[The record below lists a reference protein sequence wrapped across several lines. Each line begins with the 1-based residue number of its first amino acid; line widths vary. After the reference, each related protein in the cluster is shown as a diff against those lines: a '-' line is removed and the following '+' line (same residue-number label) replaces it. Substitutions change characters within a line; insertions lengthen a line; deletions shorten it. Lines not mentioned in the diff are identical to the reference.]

1 MGLKTKSILGIG
13 ITIDTKEKVLK
24 EVGKWLKKPRTKDQK
39 LGTEDKSSLIIFTPN
54 PEIITYAQKDDNFRR
69 IVNSAQIKIPDG
81 AGISWAM
88 KKTYGLEI
96 KRISGVDFM
105 FDLCQ
110 LAQEKSLTIGLIG
123 GRGGVAVK
131 AGECLRKKFLGLKVE
146 VLEAG
151 EIELRIL
158 NQELRIKN
166 NKKKDNINNSYFLIL
181 NSINNKVIN
190 IREYLDN
197 LIEEINK
204 KKVDI
209 LFVALGCP
217 KQEYFIEEIRKAI
230 CGKNT
235 SEVPIKSGR
244 GDRLKRSGS
253 LGSSEVKGL
262 VKPLVLMS
270 VGGAFDYIAGKV
282 SRAPEWM
289 RKRGLEWLYRLIRQP
304 RRLGRQLKGAEFFW
318 KVFKVAFSSPFPL
331 Q

>member
-1 MGLKTKSILGIG
+1 MNIGLKTKSILGIS

-39 LGTEDKSSLIIFTPN
+39 LGTEDKNSLVIFTPN

-69 IVNSAQIKIPDG
+69 IVNSAQINIPDG
-81 AGISWAM
+81 SGISWAM

-96 KRISGVDFM
+96 NRISGVDFM
-105 FDLCQ
+105 FELCR
-110 LAQEKSLTIGLIG
+110 LSLEKSLTVGLIG
-123 GRGGVAVK
+123 GRGGVAVD

-146 VLEAG
+146 VLKEA
-151 EIELRIL
+151 EIRIQNSEFRIQNDCLGDGKKRGKASSFQVEELEKR
-158 NQELRIKN
+158 
-166 NKKKDNINNSYFLIL
+166 YFYSLA
-181 NSINNKVIN
+181 N
-190 IREYLDN
+190 
-197 LIEEINK
+197 EIDQ

-244 GDRLKRSGS
+244 GDRLKRRGS

-262 VKPLVLMS
+262 VKPLILMS
-270 VGGAFDYIAGKV
+270 VGGAFDYISGRIP
-282 SRAPEWM
+282 RA
-289 RKRGLEWLYRLIRQP
+289 
-304 RRLGRQLKGAEFFW
+304 
-318 KVFKVAFSSPFPL
+318 
-331 Q
+331 

>member
-69 IVNSAQIKIPDG
+69 IVNSAQINIPDG

-123 GRGGVAVK
+123 GRGGVAVD
-131 AGECLRKKFLGLKVE
+131 ARECLRKKFPGLKVE

-151 EIELRIL
+151 KIELRIL

-166 NKKKDNINNSYFLIL
+166 NKKKDNIHNSYFMIHD
-181 NSINNKVIN
+181 SKGIEIGNKK
-190 IREYLDN
+190 YFSN
-197 LIEEINK
+197 LTKELEQ

-217 KQEYFIEEIRKAI
+217 KQEYFI
-230 CGKNT
+230 
-235 SEVPIKSGR
+235 SVLSHQ
-244 GDRLKRSGS
+244 
-253 LGSSEVKGL
+253 SSVISRH
-262 VKPLVLMS
+262 KPTVLMA
-270 VGGAFDYIAGKV
+270 VGGALDYISGRV
-282 SRAPEWM
+282 PRAPEWM
-289 RKRGLEWLYRLIRQP
+289 KKRGLEWLYRLIRQP
-304 RRLGRQLKGAEFFW
+304 QRLGRQLKGAEFFW
-318 KVFKVAFSSPFPL
+318 KVSASSAS
-331 Q
+331 